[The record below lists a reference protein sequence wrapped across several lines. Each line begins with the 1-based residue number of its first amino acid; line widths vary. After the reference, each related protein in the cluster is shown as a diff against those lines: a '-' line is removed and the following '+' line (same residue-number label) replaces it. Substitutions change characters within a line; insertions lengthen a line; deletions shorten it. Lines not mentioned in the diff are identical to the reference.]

1 MNWFETPESSSI
13 ARFGYDGSASILVVE
28 FKKGYAY
35 NYFDVPEALFEEM
48 KNTASKGQFLADR
61 IKGVYRY
68 ARL

>member
-1 MNWFETPESSSI
+1 MNWVDTPESSSI
-13 ARFGYDGSASILVVE
+13 ARFGYDDGANILVVE

-35 NYFDVPEALFEEM
+35 NYFDVAADVFEQM
-48 KNTASKGQFLADR
+48 KSAASKGQFLTDR